1 MKVLLKN
8 GPSPSTRTGRG
19 LCWCWCWW
27 KDRTA
32 DILALLKMRKV
43 QLIFF
48 QTKTLDQEGFQGN
61 KKSWSLSLID
71 QQGALMIDLTDTQ
84 ISIAEEALNA
94 FDDAHMAM
102 SESSEQ
108 LSKQIFDQGTQRRQ
122 ESKNIIS
129 DLINLLLEG
138 QGQGQGS
145 SDNEN
150 LTAMELLMMQ
160 MGNEQKGMSKATVSP
175 GKTGGGS
182 FKGGSVDQVTKSLQG
197 TTLAPTKNVII
208 KN

>member
-1 MKVLLKN
+1 
-8 GPSPSTRTGRG
+8 
-19 LCWCWCWW
+19 
-27 KDRTA
+27 
-32 DILALLKMRKV
+32 
-43 QLIFF
+43 
-48 QTKTLDQEGFQGN
+48 
-61 KKSWSLSLID
+61 
-71 QQGALMIDLTDTQ
+71 MIDLTDTQ
-84 ISIAEEALNA
+84 ISIAEEVLNPL

-108 LSKQIFDQGTQRRQ
+108 LSKQIFDQGTQTAQQ

-160 MGNEQKGMSKATVSP
+160 MGNEQKGMSKGNSPTP

-182 FKGGSVDQVTKSLQG
+182 SQGGSVDQVTKSLQG
-197 TTLAPTKNVII
+197 ATLAPTKKNSSSKTSGNVTPTIAPEFQDAMEKYFKAI
-208 KN
+208 ED